1 MITILNGN
9 EKFLIESEIKKIIK
23 DAKVD
28 TMNIVE
34 YDGNDKAF
42 NIDDLIND
50 CLTLPFFSDKKVV
63 LLKDPQFLK
72 IKKKKADDEEE
83 DVATNLDG
91 LMKYIE
97 RPSYETELVIYSYDF
112 NFAKTLKI
120 YKALT
125 KNANIK
131 NFNALSEA
139 EFRTRALSIARQNEL
154 QISDEAMDK
163 LIVNSSGQLSILL
176 SNIEKLKLYGAKIDL
191 SVIEKLTDPYIED
204 KSYELTSAIFHRDTK
219 LAIKIY
225 RDLIALDTSNFMIN
239 ATLATTMRTYHEL
252 NYYVNEHYCDDDIA
266 KKMDINPRRLYF
278 MKKDLTSFR
287 NVNFLK
293 MLSALSKI
301 DQQLKSTS
309 SFDENE
315 RFEILL
321 INLMRAN

>member
-83 DVATNLDG
+83 DVATNLVG

-154 QISDEAMDK
+154 QISNEAMDK

-252 NYYVNEHYCDDDIA
+252 NYYVNEHYRDDDIA